1 MQKGLAT
8 QDYHA
13 TTNVLQQITVQFY
26 NHRTFHLKQFSIY
39 STYLVE
45 LSTNTVIVI
54 ICIDQI
60 IKDIIIDVCIYMYVH
75 MYASY
80 HFTYPYMDTSNYT

>member
-13 TTNVLQQITVQFY
+13 TANVLQRITVQFY
-26 NHRTFHLKQFSIY
+26 NHGTFHLKKFSIY

-60 IKDIIIDVCIYMYVH
+60 IKDIIIDVYVH

-80 HFTYPYMDTSNYT
+80 HFAYPYMDNSNYK